1 MLVETERRLSVT
13 ARPTVLVVPDAG
25 HLVPMS
31 KPVTVAQS
39 IDAFV
44 AALPA
49 ATSTA
54 AAAPSPVAPQ
64 RSEIVAGRAPGS
76 RIWGLKHEL
85 HPIVGIAALFP
96 LDGRTDLSLVAG
108 LARGGIDRRY
118 PLEAGRLVFTVG
130 AAIRGDSAAR
140 WSFAYLRATGR
151 FELVW
156 RWGGGYHVD
165 GTLLVDPRDGRV
177 GGYGALGYTPSAIPW
192 VRAFVGGG
200 ALPGEGGRLLVGVE
214 VDARLTGWLY

>member
-1 MLVETERRLSVT
+1 FRAFLESDAIRKSEAALDRVRAPVLLVWGADDAIVPADVLVETERRLSVT

-85 HPIVGIAALFP
+85 HPVVGIAAL
-96 LDGRTDLSLVAG
+96 
-108 LARGGIDRRY
+108 
-118 PLEAGRLVFTVG
+118 
-130 AAIRGDSAAR
+130 
-140 WSFAYLRATGR
+140 
-151 FELVW
+151 
-156 RWGGGYHVD
+156 
-165 GTLLVDPRDGRV
+165 
-177 GGYGALGYTPSAIPW
+177 
-192 VRAFVGGG
+192 
-200 ALPGEGGRLLVGVE
+200 
-214 VDARLTGWLY
+214 